1 MSMKEKALYTLEIV
15 GKTAL
20 SAIPVAGALITSVY
34 DTVKGNCLSK
44 RQEKWRTA
52 LEERLVKLE
61 NTLEEIGN
69 DELFTTALIK
79 ATELAMK
86 TAKEEKI
93 AYLANSVIN
102 SLNPDLNEE
111 KLIVFLDLLDRY
123 TVSHIKIL
131 YFFFEPKRFDGIN
144 PKSYMMGSPSTP
156 LFHVYPELN
165 NELFKKIYGDL
176 YNDGMVSLDN
186 LNITISGSGMVAK
199 RTTAIADEF
208 LKFILE
214 KDEIEG

>member
-1 MSMKEKALYTLEIV
+1 MSIKEKALDTLEIV

-20 SAIPVAGALITSVY
+20 SAIPVGGALITSVY
-34 DTVKGNCLSK
+34 DTVKSNCLSK

-69 DELFTTALIK
+69 DELFTTALVK
-79 ATELAMK
+79 ATELAMR
-86 TAKEEKI
+86 TAKEEKM

-186 LNITISGSGMVAK
+186 LNTTMSGSGMVAK

-214 KDEIEG
+214 KDDI

>member
-1 MSMKEKALYTLEIV
+1 MSVKEKALDTLEIV

-20 SAIPVAGALITSVY
+20 SAIPGGAFVTSVY

-69 DELFTTALIK
+69 DELFTTALVK
-79 ATELAMK
+79 ATELAMR
-86 TAKEEKI
+86 TAKEEKM

-102 SLNPDLNEE
+102 SLNPELNEE

-131 YFFFEPKRFDGIN
+131 YFFFEPKRFDGIDPN
-144 PKSYMMGSPSTP
+144 SYMMGSPSTP

-186 LNITISGSGMVAK
+186 LNITMSGSGMVAK

-214 KDEIEG
+214 KDEIEN